1 MVETRSPIRMLL
13 TATVVGAVVVAV
25 GLAACGQPSQPVSAP
40 SGADTPSPAGTR
52 VASAASPAVSVPGS
66 LTPSPRI
73 VVARSAIRLPTGRS
87 RAVALALGSGVLL
100 CGGLTSVGTTGSI
113 LGLNLGT
120 GHVQQV
126 GFLSTAVH
134 DAGGAI
140 LDGAGYVFG
149 GGRTVAG
156 TTIQRIT
163 STGTASAVGHLPGV
177 RADLAAAAV
186 DGEIVIVGGGTP
198 ALTDGRVLATADAH
212 DLRTIGRLIVP
223 VRYPAV
229 AVFNGLVY
237 VIGGAT
243 PRGDTNVIQALDPA
257 TGLVRI
263 VGRLP
268 HPLSHASALVIGTTI
283 LVAGGRSAGRAQD
296 QLLRLVPATGA
307 VSIVGRLPAPVSD
320 MAAVVVGGVGYL
332 IGGETTSPIASIVTI
347 SIQ

>member
-1 MVETRSPIRMLL
+1 MVNVQSPIR
-13 TATVVGAVVVAV
+13 TVLAPFVIVAV
-25 GLAACGQPSQPVSAP
+25 GLAACGQPSPVATASTGVTA
-40 SGADTPSPAGTR
+40 PSPAGTQ
-52 VASAASPAVSVPGS
+52 VASSVSPSASEPGS

-73 VVARSAIRLPTGRS
+73 VLARSAIRLPTGRS

-100 CGGLTSVGTTGSI
+100 CGGLTSAGTTGSI
-113 LGLNLGT
+113 LELNLGT
-120 GHVQQV
+120 GHVQQL

-134 DAGGAI
+134 DAGGAV

-156 TTIQRIT
+156 TTIQRIA
-163 STGTASAVGHLPGV
+163 SAGTASAVGHLPAV

-198 ALTDGRVLATADAH
+198 AFTDGRVLATADGH

-229 AVFNGLVY
+229 AALESLVY
-237 VIGGAT
+237 VIGGTT

-263 VGRLP
+263 VGHLP

-307 VSIVGRLPAPVSD
+307 VSTVGRLPAPVSD

-347 SIQ
+347 SIE

>member
-1 MVETRSPIRMLL
+1 MVETRSPIRTFL
-13 TATVVGAVVVAV
+13 AAFVVVAV
-25 GLAACGQPSQPVSAP
+25 GLVACGQPSPPVSAP
-40 SGADTPSPAGTR
+40 SGAAAPSPAGAQ
-52 VASAASPAVSVPGS
+52 VASTASPAVSEPGS
-66 LTPSPRI
+66 LTPRLRI

-100 CGGLTSVGTTGSI
+100 CGGLTSAGTTGSI
-113 LGLNLGT
+113 LELNLGT
-120 GHVQQV
+120 GHVQQL

-140 LDGAGYVFG
+140 LNGAGYVFG

-156 TTIQRIT
+156 ATIQRIS

-198 ALTDGRVLATADAH
+198 AFADGRVLATADGH

-237 VIGGAT
+237 VIGGAP
-243 PRGDTNVIQALDPA
+243 PRGDTNVIQELDPA
-257 TGLVRI
+257 TGRVRI
-263 VGRLP
+263 VGHLP
-268 HPLSHASALVIGTTI
+268 HPLSHASAMVIGTTVLI
-283 LVAGGRSAGRAQD
+283 AGGRSAGRAQD
-296 QLLRLVPATGA
+296 QLLQLVPATGA
-307 VSIVGRLPAPVSD
+307 VSVVGRLPGPVSD

-347 SIQ
+347 TIQ